1 MRRPEGRSAPAVT
14 TDQLEWME
22 EVAGG
27 QPAVHSR
34 RLRLLRRY
42 AADRAASW
50 HVLQT
55 SARFRAYFIGS
66 SVSNLGTWLQNT
78 AQLLLVYRLTRS
90 PFDIAV
96 VTGAMFAGFLTVGPW
111 AGGLAARL
119 GARRVLIWTQV
130 ASALIAGALAW
141 LKFTGHLTVPA
152 LAFGALLTGL
162 ATTFA
167 LPVQTTLLSAL
178 VRPEESKA
186 ALAMNSVSYNFGRT
200 VAPALCLA
208 IMATI
213 GAAWNFAVNGLTFLV
228 FAAVVAACCPAR
240 TIVRQELVRPRAVA
254 SIALRRPRILLLLA
268 MVAAVTFAD
277 DPIFVLGPSVAHR
290 MGVPSFWPAYFL
302 TGLGVGTI
310 LGALVPRR
318 GFASTP
324 VFVRGRRVDAEPAHT
339 RRAAWPLIVL
349 AIAVM
354 AFAVAPGPWVS
365 ATAAAAAGIAGLI
378 TGSTAQAL
386 LLQLAAP
393 ANALQVMAL
402 WGVAWAGTKPI
413 ASLVDGTLASRFGVA
428 TAAFVLV
435 IPAFAIGMAE
445 ILLRRDQ
452 KLWLKARMARRNGTG
467 PALLLSTPTENNHA
481 GTLATHQT
489 HR

>member
-1 MRRPEGRSAPAVT
+1 MRPPAEGVGAPNVT
-14 TDQLEWME
+14 NDQLDWME
-22 EVAGG
+22 VLAED
-27 QPAVHSR
+27 QPAIHSR
-34 RLRLLRRY
+34 PTSLLRRY

-55 SARFRAYFIGS
+55 SGRFRTYFIGS
-66 SVSNLGTWLQNT
+66 SISNLGTWLQNT

-96 VTGAMFAGFLTVGPW
+96 VTGAMFAGFLTIGPW
-111 AGGLAARL
+111 AGGLGARM
-119 GARRVLIWTQV
+119 GTRRVLICTQL
-130 ASALIAGALAW
+130 ASAAIAGALAW

-152 LAFGALLTGL
+152 LAAGALLTGL

-167 LPVQTTLLSAL
+167 LPVQTTLLSTL

-213 GAAWNFAVNGLTFLV
+213 GAAWNFAFNGLSFLV

-268 MVAAVTFAD
+268 MVAAVTFGD
-277 DPIFVLGPSVAHR
+277 DPILILGPSVAHG

-310 LGALVPRR
+310 VGALVPRR
-318 GFASTP
+318 GFASATI
-324 VFVRGRRVDAEPAHT
+324 VVRGERLRAEPAHT
-339 RRAAWPLIVL
+339 RRAALPLVAL
-349 AIAVM
+349 AIAVII
-354 AFAVAPGPWVS
+354 FAVAPGPWVS
-365 ATAAAAAGIAGLI
+365 AAAAAVAGIAGLV

-386 LLQLAAP
+386 LLQLATP

-413 ASLVDGTLASRFGVA
+413 ASLIDGAVASQFGI
-428 TAAFVLV
+428 TAAAVILV
-435 IPAFAIGMAE
+435 IPAFTIGMAE
-445 ILLRRDQ
+445 ICLTKAQ
-452 KLWLKARMARRNGTG
+452 KDRLKARMSRWNGTAAR
-467 PALLLSTPTENNHA
+467 PATEAA
-481 GTLATHQT
+481 G
-489 HR
+489 